1 MQRSYIIDSERI
13 SDELAE
19 LGETGTMSVLSD
31 GGVYVKREENANEL
45 YIGKVEDIDAAR
57 QQIDEYFN
65 Q

>member
-19 LGETGTMSVLSD
+19 LGETGTMSVRSNGD
-31 GGVYVKREENANEL
+31 VFVKREENAGEQYL
-45 YIGKVEDIDAAR
+45 GKVEDIDAAR

>member
-1 MQRSYIIDSERI
+1 MQRSHIIDSERI

-19 LGETGTMSVLSD
+19 LGETGTLTVRSNGDVFA
-31 GGVYVKREENANEL
+31 KREENADEL

-57 QQIDEYFN
+57 QQIDEHFN